1 MKSEFINKK
10 IEFIAGVGPSRSA
23 LLNKEIGVFTINDM
37 LNYFPFRYEDRS
49 KINRLSNVNENSI
62 DGIYLVRAIKKTTSG
77 VYNQKRLTVKV
88 KDSSGY
94 ADLIWFKGVK
104 WIDKKILIGRKYLIF
119 GKPKIYK
126 KTISFT
132 HPETNEYQKVS
143 LGIKPVYSI
152 TETLKKRYI
161 NNVFFNKTIA
171 EIIKNIK
178 HKIDENLPK
187 KVIQEAGLLSKENAL
202 INIHLPKDHS
212 MIKAAIKRLKYEELF
227 YLQLQVLLL
236 KKSRLDAFPGYIFKK
251 NIILSDFYKNHIP
264 FSLTASQKNV
274 IKECYKDMSSGKQMN
289 RLVQGDVGSGK
300 TIVAFMC
307 MLISIEG
314 GGQVAFMAPTEVLAE
329 QHFQGIKKFAKIL
342 NIQIDL
348 LTGSTK
354 QKERKLIHD
363 RLINGTTNVLIG
375 THALIQKS
383 VVFKRLGLVVID
395 EQHKFG
401 VAQRAKLWRKKQEF
415 YPHILVMT
423 ATPIPR
429 TLALTLYGDLDVST
443 INELPTG
450 RIPIITSHR
459 FDNSRLKVFSFI
471 KKTIKSG
478 QQVYIVYPLI
488 EESKSKDYKDLM
500 DGYESIKKYFPNTP
514 LGILHG
520 RMKAEDKDFEM
531 KRFVDGK
538 SKILV
543 STTVIEVGVDVSNA
557 SVMVIESAER
567 FGLSQLHQLR
577 GRVGRGVN
585 QSYCILM
592 TKYKLNDNSKIRIN
606 ALVDSS
612 DGFKIADIDLK
623 LRGPG
628 NMMGTEQSG
637 VLDLQFTDLTKDSD
651 IIFQTRVMAKE
662 IIKNDPELQKQ
673 SNQVILSYIKKNKKN
688 NVQWSRVS

>member
-1 MKSEFINKK
+1 MKSDILNQK
-10 IEFIAGVGPSRSA
+10 IEFITGVGPSRSN
-23 LLNKEIGVFTINDM
+23 LLNKEIGVYTINDM

-49 KINRLSNVNENSI
+49 KINRLSQVNEISNDGVYLVKVLKKTSS
-62 DGIYLVRAIKKTTSG
+62 GIY
-77 VYNQKRLTVKV
+77 NNKRLKVKV
-88 KDSSGY
+88 KDASGY
-94 ADLIWFKGVK
+94 AELIWFKGVK
-104 WIDKKILIGRKYLIF
+104 WIENKILVGKQYLIF
-119 GKPKIYK
+119 GKAKVYNKI
-126 KTISFT
+126 ISFT
-132 HPETNEYQKVS
+132 HPETNEYQKKN
-143 LGIKPVYSI
+143 LGIKPVYSV

-161 NNVFFNKTIA
+161 NNVFFNKIII
-171 EIIKNIK
+171 EIIEKTKN
-178 HKIDENLPK
+178 KIDENLPNEIIK
-187 KVIQEAGLLSKENAL
+187 EAGLLSKEKAL
-202 INIHLPKDHS
+202 FNIHIPDNQS
-212 MIKAAIKRLKYEELF
+212 MIKKAIKRLKFEELF

-236 KKSRLDAFPGYIFKK
+236 KKSRLDSFPGYVFKK
-251 NIILSDFYKNHIP
+251 NIILSDFYKNHLP
-264 FSLTASQKNV
+264 FLLTNSQKNV
-274 IKECYKDMSSGKQMN
+274 VKECYKDMSSGKQMN

-314 GGQVAFMAPTEVLAE
+314 RGQVAFMAPTEVLAE
-329 QHFQGIKKFAKIL
+329 QHFQSIKKFTNVL
-342 NIQIDL
+342 NIQVDL

-363 RLINGTTNVLIG
+363 RLIKGKTNILIG
-375 THALIQKS
+375 THALIEKS

-401 VAQRAKLWRKKQEF
+401 VAQRAKLWSKKQKF

-443 INELPTG
+443 IDELPLG

-459 FDNSRLKVFSFI
+459 FDNSRLKVFGFI
-471 KKTIKSG
+471 KKTIEAG

-488 EESKSKDYKDLM
+488 EESKSKDYKDLI

-520 RMKAEDKDFEM
+520 KMKAEDKEFEM
-531 KRFVDGK
+531 KRFVEGK

-543 STTVIEVGVDVSNA
+543 STTVIEVGVDVANA

-585 QSYCILM
+585 QSYCVLM
-592 TKYKLNDNSKIRIN
+592 TKYKLNDDSKIRIN
-606 ALVDSS
+606 ALVNSS
-612 DGFKIADIDLK
+612 DGFEIANIDLK

-637 VLDLQFTDLTKDSD
+637 VLDLKFTDLTKDSD
-651 IIFQTRVMAKE
+651 IISQTRFMAKK
-662 IIKNDPELQKQ
+662 IIKDDPELKKQ
-673 SNQVILSYIKKNKKN
+673 TNKVIFLHIKKNKKN
-688 NVQWSRVS
+688 NINWSRVS

>member
-1 MKSEFINKK
+1 MEIEILNKK

-23 LLNKEIGVFTINDM
+23 LLNKEIGIFTINDM

-62 DGIYLVRAIKKTTSG
+62 DGVFLVQVLKKTPSG
-77 VYNQKRLTVKV
+77 VYNNKRLTVKV
-88 KDSSGY
+88 KDPSGY
-94 ADLIWFKGVK
+94 AELIWFKGAK
-104 WIDKKILIGRKYLIF
+104 WVENKILVGKKYLIF
-119 GKPKIYK
+119 GKPKVYNKI
-126 KTISFT
+126 ISFT
-132 HPETNEYQKVS
+132 HPETNEYQKES
-143 LGIKPVYSI
+143 LGIRPIYSV
-152 TETLKKRYI
+152 TETLKRKYI
-161 NNVFFNKTIA
+161 NNVFFNKIIA
-171 EIIKNIK
+171 EIIKKIK
-178 HKIDENLPK
+178 YKINENLPNK
-187 KVIQEAGLLSKENAL
+187 IIKEAGLLSREKAL
-202 INIHLPKDHS
+202 INIHIPTNHA
-212 MIKAAIKRLKYEELF
+212 MIKLAIKRLKYEELF

-236 KKSRLDAFPGYIFKK
+236 KKSRVDSFPGYIFKK

-264 FSLTASQKNV
+264 FSLTSSQKNV
-274 IKECYKDMSSGKQMN
+274 IKECYGDMSSGKQMN

-314 GGQVAFMAPTEVLAE
+314 GGQIAFMAPTEVLAE
-329 QHFQGIKKFAKIL
+329 QHFQSIKKFTKIL
-342 NIQIDL
+342 NITVDL

-363 RLINGTTNVLIG
+363 RLIKGKTNILIG

-383 VVFKRLGLVVID
+383 VAFERLGLVVID

-401 VAQRAKLWRKKQEF
+401 VAQRAKLWRKKQKF

-443 INELPTG
+443 IDELPIG

-471 KKTIKSG
+471 KKTIESG

-500 DGYESIKKYFPNTP
+500 DGYESIKKYFPHTP
-514 LGILHG
+514 LGVLHG
-520 RMKAEDKDFEM
+520 RMKPEDKDFEM
-531 KRFVDGK
+531 KRFVEGK

-577 GRVGRGVN
+577 GRVGRGIN

-592 TKYKLNDNSKIRIN
+592 TKYKLNNDSKIRID
-606 ALVDSS
+606 ALVNSS
-612 DGFKIADIDLK
+612 DGFEIANIDLK

-637 VLDLQFTDLTKDSD
+637 VLDLKFTDLTKDSD
-651 IIFQTRVMAKE
+651 IIAQTRFMAKE
-662 IIKNDPELQKQ
+662 IIKDDPELKKE
-673 SNQVILSYIKKNKKN
+673 SNKVIFSYIKKNKKN
-688 NVQWSRVS
+688 NIHWSRVS

>member
-1 MKSEFINKK
+1 MKSNILNQK
-10 IEFIAGVGPSRSA
+10 IEFITGVGPSRSS
-23 LLNKEIGVFTINDM
+23 LLNKEIGVYTINDM

-49 KINRLSNVNENSI
+49 KINRLSQVNEISI
-62 DGIYLVRAIKKTTSG
+62 DGVYLVKVLKKTSSG
-77 VYNQKRLTVKV
+77 TYNNKRLKVKV
-88 KDSSGY
+88 KDPSGY
-94 ADLIWFKGVK
+94 AELIWFKGVK
-104 WIDKKILIGRKYLIF
+104 WIENKILVGKQYLIF
-119 GKPKIYK
+119 GKEKIYNK
-126 KTISFT
+126 IISFT
-132 HPETNEYQKVS
+132 HPETNEYQKQN
-143 LGIKPVYSI
+143 LGIKPVYSV

-161 NNVFFNKTIA
+161 NNVFFNKIII
-171 EIIKNIK
+171 EIIEKTKN
-178 HKIDENLPK
+178 KIDENLPSEIIK
-187 KVIQEAGLLSKENAL
+187 EAGLLSKEKAL
-202 INIHLPKDHS
+202 FNIHIPDNPS
-212 MIKAAIKRLKYEELF
+212 MIKKATKRLKFEELF

-236 KKSRLDAFPGYIFKK
+236 KKSRLDSFPGYVFKK
-251 NIILSDFYKNHIP
+251 NIILSDFYKNYLP
-264 FSLTASQKNV
+264 FSLTNSQKNV
-274 IKECYKDMSSGKQMN
+274 VKECYKDMSSGKQMN

-314 GGQVAFMAPTEVLAE
+314 RGQVAFMAPTEVLSE
-329 QHFQGIKKFAKIL
+329 QHFQSIKKFTAVL
-342 NIQIDL
+342 NIQVDL

-363 RLINGTTNVLIG
+363 RLIKGETNILIG
-375 THALIQKS
+375 THALIEKS

-401 VAQRAKLWRKKQEF
+401 VAQRAKLWSKKQKF

-443 INELPTG
+443 INELPLG

-459 FDNSRLKVFSFI
+459 FDNSRLKVFGFI
-471 KKTIKSG
+471 KKTIEAG
-478 QQVYIVYPLI
+478 QQIYIVYPLI
-488 EESKSKDYKDLM
+488 EESKSKDYKDLI

-520 RMKAEDKDFEM
+520 KMKAEDKEFEM
-531 KRFVDGK
+531 KRFIDGK

-543 STTVIEVGVDVSNA
+543 STTVIEVGVDVANA

-585 QSYCILM
+585 QSYCVLM
-592 TKYKLNDNSKIRIN
+592 TKYKLNDDSKIRIN
-606 ALVDSS
+606 ALVNSS
-612 DGFKIADIDLK
+612 DGFEIANIDLK

-637 VLDLQFTDLTKDSD
+637 VLDLKFTDLTKDSD
-651 IIFQTRVMAKE
+651 IISQTRFLAKK
-662 IIKNDPELQKQ
+662 IIKDDPELKKQ
-673 SNQVILSYIKKNKKN
+673 TNKAIFLHIKKNKN
-688 NVQWSRVS
+688 NNINWSRVS